1 MKLAKYSRVNLPEWI
16 YLGEETITPD
26 SASVAATLPST
37 ATIFKI
43 AAEGGGVYYTINHPA
58 SANSGGFVPQ
68 NMIDTVGPLGN
79 LNSLQVYATGQVV
92 AHLQYF
98 REG

>member
-16 YLGEETITPD
+16 YLGGQTLTPD
-26 SASVAATLPST
+26 SASVAATLPTT

-43 AAEGGGVYYTINHPA
+43 SAEGGNVYYTINHPA
-58 SANSGGFVPQ
+58 SAASPGFVAQ
-68 NMIDTVGPLGN
+68 NTTATIGPLGN
-79 LNSLQVYATGQVV
+79 LTGLQIYAAGQVV